1 MVLLYWTPL
10 TTRVSLI
17 MVLPSVSLMTAL
29 ETSWLERYC
38 MPSSHC
44 MRASSLLVV
53 VLLTPS
59 ICAKMASAFASAA
72 LAAARSSSMA
82 EAVTMATSADM
93 RRSAASIA
101 TRDKAVERCQ
111 RIAQW
116 MMYLEQ

>member
-1 MVLLYWTPL
+1 
-10 TTRVSLI
+10 
-17 MVLPSVSLMTAL
+17 
-29 ETSWLERYC
+29 
-38 MPSSHC
+38 

-82 EAVTMATSADM
+82 EAVTMVTSAAM
-93 RRSAASIA
+93 RGSAASIA
-101 TRDKAVERCQ
+101 TRQGEERCQ

-116 MMYLEQ
+116 SIYLGQ